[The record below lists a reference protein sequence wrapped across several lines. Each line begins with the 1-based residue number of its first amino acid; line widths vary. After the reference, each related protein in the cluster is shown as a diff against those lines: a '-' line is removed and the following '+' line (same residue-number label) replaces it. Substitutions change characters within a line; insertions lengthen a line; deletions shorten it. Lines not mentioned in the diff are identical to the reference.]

1 MRNTDSQRKL
11 HVMHTTDVK
20 SINWLG
26 VIAIIGALLMI
37 IGVFVS
43 WVSIDLGIWGG
54 TESASGWEIAT
65 DDDEGM
71 FSYNYAPLIALVCG
85 IISLIAKI
93 VPMVLPAKN
102 IGKTLG
108 AVGLILAIVALI
120 LTALFYSDLDNAMYG
135 IGEYLDVGAGVWIV
149 IVGSVITILGGI
161 IDIVKK
167 PAKPEPSENPRTP
180 AESSETREE

>member
-1 MRNTDSQRKL
+1 M
-11 HVMHTTDVK
+11 
-20 SINWLG
+20 
-26 VIAIIGALLMI
+26 
-37 IGVFVS
+37 
-43 WVSIDLGIWGG
+43 
-54 TESASGWEIAT
+54 
-65 DDDEGM
+65 
-71 FSYNYAPLIALVCG
+71 
-85 IISLIAKI
+85 I

-167 PAKPEPSENPRTP
+167 LAKPEPSENPRTP